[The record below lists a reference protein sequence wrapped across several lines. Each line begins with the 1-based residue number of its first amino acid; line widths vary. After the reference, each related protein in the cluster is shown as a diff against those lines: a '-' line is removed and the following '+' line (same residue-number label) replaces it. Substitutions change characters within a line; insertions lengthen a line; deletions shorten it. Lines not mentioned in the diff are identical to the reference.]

1 MISISQKCQYAL
13 RALYELARRPT
24 DKPTSIAEV
33 AAAQAI
39 PPRFLELILNDLR
52 QEGLVQSQRG
62 VQGGYV
68 LAKDPSEITVGM
80 VVRLTE
86 GPIQPV
92 KCVSGGDECPF
103 RGNCPFMSVWAE
115 AGEAMQ
121 KVFDETTLQT
131 LLDKGPP
138 ATLETASYSI

>member
-1 MISISQKCQYAL
+1 VISISQKCQYAL
-13 RALYELARRPT
+13 RSLYELAGRPSGKT
-24 DKPTSIAEV
+24 TSIGEI

-52 QEGLVQSQRG
+52 QEGLVQSHRG
-62 VQGGYV
+62 VQGGYL
-68 LAKDPSEITVGM
+68 LARSPKEITVGM

-92 KCVSGGDECPF
+92 KCLSGGDDCPF
-103 RGNCPFMSVWAE
+103 RRNCPFMDMWAE
-115 AGEAMQ
+115 AGLAMQ
-121 KVFDETTLQT
+121 RVFDGTTLQD

-138 ATLETASYSI
+138 ATVETSAYCI